1 MFPCPEATYFYGLG
15 IVWAIAMEGREV
27 RDIKVKEGMTVDEFV
42 RAMSDSG
49 GFTAEKLA
57 DAVDIVERMVRDE
70 GCLTFLSFPACIIAT
85 GTRGVIVELVKRKLV
100 DVVITTCGTLD
111 HDLARTWKRY
121 YHGDF
126 AMDDAEL
133 REQGIN
139 RLGNVLVP
147 DESYGLVLEERL
159 VPMFEEILQGRD
171 SISTREVIDQVGARL
186 DSEDSLLY
194 WAHRNGV
201 PIFVPGITD
210 GSFGSQL
217 WMYWQTHRD
226 LKVDLFED
234 EQELADLVFRAE
246 RSGALIVGGG
256 ISKHHVIWWNQF
268 RGGLDYAVYMT
279 TAVEYDG
286 SLSGAQVREA
296 ISWGKVREDA
306 WQVNVEGD
314 ATITLPILVAALVER
329 SR

>member
-1 MFPCPEATYFYGLG
+1 MD
-15 IVWAIAMEGREV
+15 MEERKV
-27 RDIKVKEGMTVDEFV
+27 RDIKVEGGMSVDQLV
-42 RAMSDSG
+42 RSMSESG
-49 GFTAEKLA
+49 GFTAKKLA
-57 DAVDIVERMVRDE
+57 DAIDIVEKMVRDE
-70 GCLTFLSFPACIIAT
+70 KCLTFLSFPACIMAT

-111 HDLARTWKRY
+111 HDLARTWKDY

-126 AMDDAEL
+126 MMDDAEL
-133 REQGIN
+133 REKGMN
-139 RLGNVLVP
+139 RLGNVVVP
-147 DESYGLVLEERL
+147 DESYGLLLEERL
-159 VPMFEEILQGRD
+159 VPMFEEILAGRD
-171 SISTREVIDQVGARL
+171 SISTHELIDEVGARL
-186 DSEDSLLY
+186 DNEGSLLY
-194 WAHRNGV
+194 WAHRNQI
-201 PIFVPGITD
+201 PIIVPGITD

-226 LKVDLFED
+226 LKVDLFAD
-234 EQELADLVFRAE
+234 EQELSSLVFRAE
-246 RSGALIVGGG
+246 ASGALIIGGG

-279 TAVEYDG
+279 TAAEYDG

-314 ATITLPILVAALVER
+314 ATITLPIMVASLIER
-329 SR
+329 LK

>member
-1 MFPCPEATYFYGLG
+1 
-15 IVWAIAMEGREV
+15 MEGREV

-49 GFTAEKLA
+49 GFTAKKLA

-70 GCLTFLSFPACIIAT
+70 GCLTFLSFPACIMAT

>member
-1 MFPCPEATYFYGLG
+1 
-15 IVWAIAMEGREV
+15 MEERAV
-27 RDIKVKEGMTVDEFV
+27 RDIRVTEDMSVDQLV
-42 RAMSDSG
+42 RAMSDAG
-49 GFTAEKLA
+49 GFTAKKLA
-57 DAVDIVERMVRDE
+57 DAVDVVERMARDE
-70 GCLTFLSFPACIIAT
+70 GCLTFLSFPACIMAT
-85 GTRGVIVELVKRKLV
+85 GTRGAIVELVKRKLV

-111 HDLARTWKRY
+111 HDLARSWKDY

-126 AMDDAEL
+126 SMDDAEL
-133 REQGIN
+133 REQGMN

-147 DESYGLVLEERL
+147 DESYGTLLEERL
-159 VPMFEEILQGRD
+159 LPMFEEILDGRG
-171 SISTREVIDQVGARL
+171 SISTRELIDAVGARL
-186 DSEDSLLY
+186 DDEGSLLY
-194 WAHRNGV
+194 WAHRNRI

-226 LKVDLFED
+226 LRIDLFQD
-234 EQELADLVFRAE
+234 EQDLSGLVFHAQ

-268 RGGLDYAVYMT
+268 RGGLDYVVYMT
-279 TAVEYDG
+279 TAAEYDG

-296 ISWGKVREDA
+296 ISWGKVRKEA

-314 ATITLPILVAALVER
+314 ATITLPIMVASLVER
-329 SR
+329 LS

>member
-49 GFTAEKLA
+49 GFTAKKLA

-70 GCLTFLSFPACIIAT
+70 GCLTFLSFPACIMAT

>member
-49 GFTAEKLA
+49 GFTAKKLA

>member
-1 MFPCPEATYFYGLG
+1 
-15 IVWAIAMEGREV
+15 MEERRV
-27 RDIKVKEGMTVDEFV
+27 RDIKVAEGMTVDQLV

-49 GFTAEKLA
+49 GFTAKKLA
-57 DAVDIVERMVRDE
+57 DAVDIVERMVKDE
-70 GCLTFLSFPACIIAT
+70 RCLTFLSFPACIMAT

-111 HDLARTWKRY
+111 HDLARCWKDY
-121 YHGDF
+121 FHGDF
-126 AMDDAEL
+126 AMNDAEL
-133 REQGIN
+133 REQGVN

-159 VPMFEEILQGRD
+159 IPMFEEILAGRD
-171 SISTREVIDQVGARL
+171 SISTREIIDEVGSRL
-186 DSEDSLLY
+186 ENEDSLLY
-194 WAHRNGV
+194 WAHRNNI

-226 LKVDLFED
+226 LRIDLFGD
-234 EQELADLVFRAE
+234 EQELSGLVFKAE
-246 RSGALIVGGG
+246 VSGALIVGGG

-279 TAVEYDG
+279 TAAEYDG

-296 ISWGKVREDA
+296 VSWGKVREDA

-314 ATITLPILVAALVER
+314 ATITLPILVASLVER
-329 SR
+329 LP